1 MVICSATLFVLQCF
15 KVLIMQLDDM
25 LFTLPLPLMGLH
37 LAAIPVFIFLMWKRS
52 IRAAAG
58 WLIFLVL
65 ESVAAA
71 FLSVYASGMFGLGGI
86 MACLALPTAIISL
99 LILLIPLR
107 RFFQAF
113 EQDQPRRRFYLIG
126 GLLIVVLQVGVFV
139 GQFGVKSACFAQTRR
154 RAAPIIAAVESYHQE
169 HGSYP
174 QELEKIPLTS
184 LPGLPS
190 PACGWSRTSDSSR
203 AGFTLEQCEPDVT
216 LLTVYAVDGDFIRR
230 YNFSTGNWSTVSF
243 LDGTCSYLR

>member
-1 MVICSATLFVLQCF
+1 
-15 KVLIMQLDDM
+15 MQLDEL
-25 LFTLPLPLMGLH
+25 LFILPLPLMGLH
-37 LAAIPVFIFLMWKRS
+37 LAAIPIFVFLIWKHS

-58 WLIFLVL
+58 WLVFLVL
-65 ESVAAA
+65 ESVAAV

-86 MACLALPTAIISL
+86 MACLALPTAIVSLLVL
-99 LILLIPLR
+99 LILLR

-126 GLLIVVLQVGVFV
+126 GLIIVVLQAGVFV

-154 RAAPIIAAVESYHQE
+154 RAAPIIAAVESYRQE

-174 QELEKIPLTS
+174 HELEEIPTTS
-184 LPGLPS
+184 LPDLES
-190 PACGWSRTSDSSR
+190 PACGWSRTSSASR
-203 AGFTLEQCEPDVT
+203 AGFTLEQCEPNIT
-216 LLTVYAVDGDFIRR
+216 LLTVRAIDGDFIRR
-230 YNFSTGNWSTVSF
+230 YNFSTENWSTVSF

>member
-15 KVLIMQLDDM
+15 RVPIMQLDDL
-25 LFTLPLPLMGLH
+25 LFALPLPLMGLH
-37 LAAIPVFIFLMWKRS
+37 VAAIPIFIFLIWKRS
-52 IRAAAG
+52 IRAAAA
-58 WLIFLVL
+58 WLVFLVL
-65 ESVAAA
+65 ENIAAV
-71 FLSVYASGMFGLGGI
+71 FLSVYASGMFGMGSFMG
-86 MACLALPTAIISL
+86 CLALPTAFVSL
-99 LILLIPLR
+99 LILLILLR

-126 GLLIVVLQVGVFV
+126 GLIIVVLQVGLFI

-174 QELEKIPLTS
+174 QELEESPLSS

-190 PACGWSRTSDSSR
+190 PACGWSRTSSSSQ
-203 AGFTLEQCEPDVT
+203 AGFTLEQCEPDIT

-243 LDGTCSYLR
+243 LDGTCSHLR

>member
-1 MVICSATLFVLQCF
+1 
-15 KVLIMQLDDM
+15 
-25 LFTLPLPLMGLH
+25 MGLH
-37 LAAIPVFIFLMWKRS
+37 VAAIPIFVFLIWKRS
-52 IRAAAG
+52 IRAAAA
-58 WLIFLVL
+58 WLVFLVL
-65 ESVAAA
+65 ESVGAV
-71 FLSVYASGMFGLGGI
+71 FLAVYASGMFGLGGI

-99 LILLIPLR
+99 LVLLIPLR

-113 EQDQPRRRFYLIG
+113 EQDQSRRRFYLVG
-126 GLLIVVLQVGVFV
+126 GLIIVVLQGGLFI

-154 RAAPIIAAVESYHQE
+154 RAAPIITAVESYHQG

-174 QELEKIPLTS
+174 QELEEIPRSS

-190 PACGWSRTSDSSR
+190 PACGWSRTSRSSQ
-203 AGFTLEQCEPDVT
+203 AGFTLEQCEPDIT
-216 LLTVYAVDGDFIRR
+216 LLTVYAVEGDFIRR

>member
-1 MVICSATLFVLQCF
+1 
-15 KVLIMQLDDM
+15 MQLDEL

-37 LAAIPVFIFLMWKRS
+37 VAAIPIFVFLIWKRS

-65 ESVAAA
+65 ESVAAV
-71 FLSVYASGMFGLGGI
+71 FLAVYASGMFGLGGI

-99 LILLIPLR
+99 LVLLIPLR
-107 RFFQAF
+107 RFFQEF

-126 GLLIVVLQVGVFV
+126 GLIIVGLQVGLLI

-174 QELEKIPLTS
+174 QELEEIPRSS

-190 PACGWSRTSDSSR
+190 PACGWSRTSSSSQ
-203 AGFTLEQCEPDVT
+203 AGFTLEQCEPDIT
-216 LLTVYAVDGDFIRR
+216 LLTVYAVGGDFIRR
-230 YNFSTGNWSTVSF
+230 YNFSTENWSTVSF

>member
-1 MVICSATLFVLQCF
+1 
-15 KVLIMQLDDM
+15 MQLDEL

-37 LAAIPVFIFLMWKRS
+37 VAAVPIFILLIWKRS
-52 IRAAAG
+52 IRAAAA
-58 WLIFLVL
+58 WLVFLVL
-65 ESVAAA
+65 ESIVAV

-86 MACLALPTAIISL
+86 MACLALPTGLVSLLVL
-99 LILLIPLR
+99 LILLR
-107 RFFQAF
+107 RFFQTF
-113 EQDQPRRRFYLIG
+113 GQDQPRRRFYLIG
-126 GLLIVVLQVGVFV
+126 GLIIVVLQVGLFI

-154 RAAPIIAAVESYHQE
+154 RAAPIIAAVESYRQE

-174 QELEKIPLTS
+174 QELKDIPRTS

-190 PACGWSRTSDSSR
+190 PACGWLRTSDSSQ
-203 AGFTLEQCEPDVT
+203 AGFRLGHCEPDTT
-216 LLTVYAVDGDFIRR
+216 LLTLYAIDGEFIRR

>member
-1 MVICSATLFVLQCF
+1 
-15 KVLIMQLDDM
+15 
-25 LFTLPLPLMGLH
+25 MGLH
-37 LAAIPVFIFLMWKRS
+37 VAAIPVFILLIWKRS

-58 WLIFLVL
+58 WLVFLAL
-65 ESVAAA
+65 ESIAAV

-99 LILLIPLR
+99 LLLLILLR

-126 GLLIVVLQVGVFV
+126 GLIIVVLQGGLFI
-139 GQFGVKSACFAQTRR
+139 GQFGVKSACFAQTRG

-174 QELEKIPLTS
+174 QELEEIPLTS
-184 LPGLPS
+184 LPS
-190 PACGWSRTSDSSR
+190 PACGWSRTSSSSQ
-203 AGFTLEQCEPDVT
+203 AGFTLEQCEPGTT
-216 LLTVYAVDGDFIRR
+216 LLTVYAVGGDFIRR
-230 YNFSTGNWSTVSF
+230 YNFSTENWSTVSF